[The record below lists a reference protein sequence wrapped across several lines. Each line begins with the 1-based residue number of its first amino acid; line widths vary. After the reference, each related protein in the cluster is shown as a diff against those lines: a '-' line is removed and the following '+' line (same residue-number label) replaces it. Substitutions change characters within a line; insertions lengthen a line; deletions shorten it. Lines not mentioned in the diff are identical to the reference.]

1 LADIRFEHVSKVYR
15 GGIEAVRDF
24 SLHILDQEFLVIVG
38 PSGSGKSTVLRMVAG
53 LEDITEGNLYI
64 GGKMINKVPP
74 KDRDLAMVFQHYALY
89 PHMTVYGNMAFSLK
103 LQKIPKSEIDKRV
116 RWAADVLGLIGKLE
130 RKPREL
136 SGGERQ
142 RVALGRAIVR
152 HPQAFLFDEPLSN
165 LDAKLRVQ
173 MRSEIKKLHEQ
184 LKTTSI
190 YVTHDQVEA
199 MTLATRLV
207 VMKEGK
213 IQQVGTPQEVY
224 ENPANQFVGEFIGS
238 PAMNFFVGRLENG
251 FFQVGD
257 LLFKLPEQKV
267 SLLKARGYDRQT
279 VILGIRPEHIS
290 AVPVSQGMSD
300 PSTVMAN
307 IHLVEFMG
315 AETILSFQ
323 VGGQQC
329 LAKVPSDN
337 GWKAGEQAAFR
348 FQLEKSCFFDAKTKW
363 RIDKAGS

>member
-1 LADIRFEHVSKVYR
+1 MADIRFEHISKVYP
-15 GGIEAVRDF
+15 GGIEAVKDF
-24 SLHILDQEFLVIVG
+24 SLDILDQEFLVIVG
-38 PSGSGKSTVLRMVAG
+38 PSGSGKSTVLRMTAG
-53 LEDITEGNLYI
+53 LEEITKGNLYL
-64 GGKMINKVPP
+64 GGKKINEVPP

-103 LQKIPKSEIDKRV
+103 LQKRPKAEIDKRV
-116 RWAADVLGLIGKLE
+116 QWAAEVLGLTGKLE
-130 RKPREL
+130 RKPGEL

-165 LDAKLRVQ
+165 LDANLRDQ
-173 MRSEIKKLHEQ
+173 MRNEIKMLHQQ

-224 ENPANQFVGEFIGS
+224 QYPANKFVGEFIGS
-238 PAMNFFVGRLENG
+238 PGMNFLIGRMENG
-251 FFQVGD
+251 FFHIGE
-257 LLFKLPEQKV
+257 LIFKLPERKTAI
-267 SLLKARGYDRQT
+267 LKANGYDHQN
-279 VILGIRPEHIS
+279 VFLGVRPEHIS
-290 AVPVSQGMSD
+290 VDPATGGTSD
-300 PSTVMAN
+300 PSIVLAN
-307 IHLVEFMG
+307 IQFVEFMG

-323 VGGQQC
+323 IGGQRC
-329 LAKVPSDN
+329 LAKVPSN
-337 GWKAGEQAAFR
+337 KGWKAGEQAAFR
-348 FQLEKSCFFDAKTKW
+348 FQLEKSSFFDPETEW
-363 RIDKAGS
+363 RIEKAGS

>member
-1 LADIRFEHVSKVYR
+1 MADIRFEHVSKVYH

-24 SLHILDQEFLVIVG
+24 SLHISDQEFLVIVG
-38 PSGSGKSTVLRMVAG
+38 PSGSGKSTVLRMAAG
-53 LEDITEGNLYI
+53 LEDITKGNLYL
-64 GGKMINKVPP
+64 GGKLINNIPP

-103 LQKIPKSEIDKRV
+103 LQKLPKSEIDQRV
-116 RWAADVLGLIGKLE
+116 RWAADVLGLKEKLD

-152 HPQAFLFDEPLSN
+152 QPQAFLFDEPLSN
-165 LDAKLRVQ
+165 LDAMLRVQ
-173 MRSEIKKLHEQ
+173 MRNEIKKLHQQ

-199 MTLATRLV
+199 MTLGTRLV
-207 VMKEGK
+207 VMKEGE

-251 FFQVGD
+251 FFQIGD
-257 LLFKLPEQKV
+257 LFFKLPEQKA
-267 SLLKARGYDRQT
+267 SFLKARGYDLQT
-279 VILGIRPEHIS
+279 VLLGIRPEHIIAFSEGVTDS
-290 AVPVSQGMSD
+290 A
-300 PSTVMAN
+300 TVVAK
-307 IHLVEFMG
+307 IQLVEFMG
-315 AETILSFQ
+315 AETILSFL
-323 VGGQQC
+323 VGGQPC
-329 LAKVPSDN
+329 LAKVPSDK